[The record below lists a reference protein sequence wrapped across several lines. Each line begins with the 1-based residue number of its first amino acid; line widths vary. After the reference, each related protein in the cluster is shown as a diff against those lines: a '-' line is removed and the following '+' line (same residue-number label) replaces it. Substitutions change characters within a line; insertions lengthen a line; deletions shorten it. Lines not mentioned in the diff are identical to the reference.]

1 MREFTDVAKQKRQ
14 QQQLNTGVGGA
25 SVGVNPVTTTGL
37 LKEGT
42 TVDDKDKP
50 PISTTDLSTSLET
63 ELHNPPVCAKE

>member
-25 SVGVNPVTTTGL
+25 SVGVNSVTTTGL

-42 TVDDKDKP
+42 TVDDKPP
-50 PISTTDLSTSLET
+50 PILTTDLSTSLDT
-63 ELHNPPVCAKE
+63 ELHNPPVCVKK